1 VLATSKLS
9 CIFGSMKV
17 AQLQTLLDGEKTL
30 RVGLERALQEA
41 SDPPTPRLVSPEV
54 LAPQVSPHAK

>member
-1 VLATSKLS
+1 
-9 CIFGSMKV
+9 MKV
-17 AQLQTLLDGEKTL
+17 AQLQTLLDGEKRL